1 MSIVHR
7 GFVKVA
13 GTALLAAAAI
23 GTGAVSL
30 GVPAAGAAQPVTLTV
45 AYWSGFNPAGTNIM
59 PAWINAAAKQLQKTH
74 PNVKVV
80 GDEIT
85 TSSESEYYS
94 KLDLTERST
103 RTVPDVVFEDS
114 FLVGSDASAGF
125 IRPLP
130 GLTTWSGW
138 PTYYSAMKSLV
149 SYNGK
154 VYGAMNSTDVQLIFY
169 SKKLFAQAGLPT
181 TWQPHS
187 WQDVLSAAR
196 ALARVNHN
204 NANVVPLWVYT
215 GQAVGEASAFRG
227 YEVFLNGTKD
237 RLYDYTT
244 HKWEIAGPGFNATW
258 NLLAQ
263 MQPLEEPESM
273 WSNPNAD
280 ATVALTLIPHQQ
292 AGIVFDGSW
301 VATAYVPGGLQP
313 WPGFF
318 SAYGEAALPTQT
330 GSAPKYTNQSGG
342 WALSVPTLAPHPSLS
357 QDYIEA
363 ANSAPILAKF
373 DPVTGNLP
381 PRSDVLVQPAWRASV
396 KINPVSSFA
405 SAQLPYTTYRPN
417 LPAYVQ
423 VSNVI
428 QQLTGEISSRSITPK
443 QAESAY
449 ASQVTQIVGAG
460 NVERMKQ

>member
-1 MSIVHR
+1 MMRWRLRTGSCRLTLV
-7 GFVKVA
+7 
-13 GTALLAAAAI
+13 ALLTVAAAVL
-23 GTGAVSL
+23 GAPPS
-30 GVPAAGAAQPVTLTV
+30 PSSAAGPSVTLTV

-59 PAWINAAAKQLQKTH
+59 PAWINAAAKQLQKTY

-80 GDEIT
+80 GEEIT

-94 KLDLTERST
+94 KLDLTERSA

-125 IRPLP
+125 IRALP

-138 PTYYSAMKSLV
+138 PSYYPAMKSLA
-149 SYNGK
+149 SYDGK
-154 VYGAMNSTDVQLIFY
+154 VYGAMNSTDVQLVYY
-169 SKKLFAQAGLPT
+169 SKTLFKKAGLPA

-196 ALARVNHN
+196 AISRSSGSNSA
-204 NANVVPLWVYT
+204 VVPLWIYT

-227 YEVFLNGTKD
+227 FEVFLNGTKD
-237 RLYDYTT
+237 RLYDYAT
-244 HKWEIAGPGFNATW
+244 HKWEVSGPGFDATW
-258 NLLAQ
+258 KLLSQ

-280 ATVALTLIPHQQ
+280 ATVALQLMPHQQ
-292 AGIVFDGSW
+292 VGIVFDGSW
-301 VATAYVPGGLQP
+301 VATAFVPGGLQP

-330 GSAPKYTNQSGG
+330 GAAPGYTNQSGG

-357 QDYIEA
+357 QAYIEA
-363 ANSAPILAKF
+363 ANSASLLAKF
-373 DPVTGNLP
+373 DPATGNLP
-381 PRSDVLVQPAWRASV
+381 PRADVLVQPAWRASV
-396 KINPVSSFA
+396 TVNPVSRFA
-405 SAQLPYTTYRPN
+405 SAQLPFTTFRPN

-428 QQLTGEISSRSITPK
+428 QQLTGEISSRSITPS
-443 QAESAY
+443 QAASSY
-449 ASQVTQIVGAG
+449 ASQVTQIVGSG
-460 NVERMKQ
+460 NVEHRRQ